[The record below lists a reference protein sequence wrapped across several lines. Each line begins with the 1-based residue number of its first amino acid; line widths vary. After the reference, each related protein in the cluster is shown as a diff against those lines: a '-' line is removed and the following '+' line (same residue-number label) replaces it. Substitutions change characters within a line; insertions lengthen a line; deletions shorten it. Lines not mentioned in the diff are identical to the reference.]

1 MKSYKLTPELL
12 YAVGLGLDVQMME
25 CVTHWIVLFKTFVK
39 NFHIYLYEDV
49 YYNLQSPLMPFA
61 YKPAK
66 NVFTLCFLLL
76 LYSFKRDSTNME
88 FVWEK
93 Q

>member
-39 NFHIYLYEDV
+39 KFPYI
-49 YYNLQSPLMPFA
+49 
-61 YKPAK
+61 
-66 NVFTLCFLLL
+66 
-76 LYSFKRDSTNME
+76 FK
-88 FVWEK
+88 
-93 Q
+93 